1 MNLDVATTVRV
12 CPMRQARDYF
22 VQADNSVRARLV
34 KFALETGRQRSLPL
48 ATRAQT
54 QSVLRAERE
63 WIVSRQRD

>member
-1 MNLDVATTVRV
+1 MQT
-12 CPMRQARDYF
+12 P
-22 VQADNSVRARLV
+22 NSVRAQLV

-48 ATRAQT
+48 ETRSQT

>member
-1 MNLDVATTVRV
+1 MNLDVATTVRACLTKRV
-12 CPMRQARDYF
+12 RGCS
-22 VQADNSVRARLV
+22 VQADKSTRTLLI

-48 ATRAQT
+48 ETRAQT